1 MCCGFIDLSLDH
13 FMNIQK
19 RLLLEQI
26 ELLKASRIG
35 NKVMRGA
42 MPDTVEEFRQQVPLT
57 TYGDYCP
64 ELQERREYVL
74 PARPIR
80 WIRTSG
86 FSGTYDVKWAPWS
99 AMFAAEC
106 EKALAACACF
116 AMSGYRGDLRRVR
129 EHMKIL
135 HTLGGPEYG
144 SGAMGELLQQAG
156 GFDFLPSEYEGL
168 LFTEKIKAGI
178 SQ

>member
-1 MCCGFIDLSLDH
+1 MCCGFVDLSLDQ
-13 FMNIQK
+13 FMAIQN
-19 RLLLEQI
+19 RLLLEQL

-35 NKVMRGA
+35 TKVMRGA
-42 MPDTVEEFRQQVPLT
+42 MPDTVEAFRKEVPLT

-74 PARPIR
+74 PAKPIR

-99 AMFAAEC
+99 AGFAAEC
-106 EKALAACACF
+106 EKALAACAF
-116 AMSGYRGDLRRVR
+116 FGISRYRGDLRLAR

-144 SGAMGELLQQAG
+144 S
-156 GFDFLPSEYEGL
+156 
-168 LFTEKIKAGI
+168 
-178 SQ
+178 